1 MKWGIIQERMLKV
14 VRNELLRSFIQ
25 QFREILQNSFNTHT
39 LTSELTLIIFRI
51 RLNVEKSLF
60 HE

>member
-14 VRNELLRSFIQ
+14 VRHELLRSFIQ

-60 HE
+60 HK

>member
-1 MKWGIIQERMLKV
+1 MKWGIIQGRMLKV

>member
-60 HE
+60 HK